1 MALTSNKLS
10 PAMWR
15 VLGELAEPNQNASGE
30 WYFPRK
36 NLRTLVRLRD
46 LGLATFIDSTQQR
59 YGYAITVAGRERLTR
74 RQAGLSDV

>member
-46 LGLATFIDSTQQR
+46 LGLALFIDSTQER
-59 YGYAITVAGRERLTR
+59 YGYAITPAGRARWIDRETPAR
-74 RQAGLSDV
+74 A